1 MSKGFTKKANITT
14 AFMALTYWFNF
25 NLYQCMH
32 GERILLSRLFVRST
46 SVCARNKGLSL
57 IRKRK
62 ESWDARLVSDLA
74 LSYIYFRSNP
84 TQQLIVPVVK
94 HHDSTDF
101 TSRSSD
107 FKQPLTLPNAW
118 FGTPSKTSWKTQV
131 SFLKLSTKERAFISR
146 TLLGEFF
153 SP

>member
-1 MSKGFTKKANITT
+1 
-14 AFMALTYWFNF
+14 MALTYWFNF

-62 ESWDARLVSDLA
+62 ESWDARLVSGPVH
-74 LSYIYFRSNP
+74 SYIYFRKNP

-107 FKQPLTLPNAW
+107 LPAVAQQQPLAFLNAW
-118 FGTPSKTSWKTQV
+118 FGTPIKTGWKNQV
-131 SFLKLSTKERAFISR
+131 SFLKLSTTERAFINR
-146 TLLGEFF
+146 TWLGEFF
-153 SP
+153 FSIANSRYY